1 MKDSRSVLCKHDHF
15 ETERR
20 NGNTPPMSMN
30 NFRVISCR
38 RKTEATLGVEEN
50 VLTLLENKAEKL

>member
-1 MKDSRSVLCKHDHF
+1 MLCKRDHF